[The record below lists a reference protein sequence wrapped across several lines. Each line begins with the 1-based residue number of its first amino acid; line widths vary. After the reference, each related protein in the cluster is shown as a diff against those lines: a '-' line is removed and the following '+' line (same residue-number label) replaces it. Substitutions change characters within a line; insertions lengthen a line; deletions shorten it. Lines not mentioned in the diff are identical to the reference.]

1 MRQPCHIRADCCH
14 ADWQITLPPARRRL
28 MALTEAAG
36 LAAMMRL
43 PARSPL
49 ASSVQSLLA
58 GWLLHICLR
67 AVHGRPGGITTP
79 RCRQPAA
86 VPAPTATAD
95 IDDELTAQPTL
106 WQSTGA

>member
-58 GWLLHICLR
+58 GSFTYACEQYTD
-67 AVHGRPGGITTP
+67 G
-79 RCRQPAA
+79 PAA
-86 VPAPTATAD
+86 SPPPAVVSQQLCRPRLLLPT
-95 IDDELTAQPTL
+95 
-106 WQSTGA
+106 SMMS